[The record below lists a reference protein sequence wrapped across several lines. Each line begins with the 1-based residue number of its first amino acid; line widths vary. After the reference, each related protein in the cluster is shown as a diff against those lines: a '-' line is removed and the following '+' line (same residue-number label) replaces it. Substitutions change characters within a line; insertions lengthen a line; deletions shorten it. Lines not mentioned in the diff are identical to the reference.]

1 MRQPKY
7 WPSFT
12 GLFNR
17 RRFFFL
23 CALIITALLFW
34 IHRQYFILRQITC
47 LAENGLCSS
56 EVSGILSKNLGASL
70 IYIDKTK
77 IRAEIREISKPD
89 SILITQKIPNTL
101 IVNLVFPSFQAPLNV
116 LVSDF
121 HPPVDENTKTLL
133 AETFSQTGFSRRIL
147 TLNGDLLDS
156 QTDSSVNLII
166 PGLEDKSALVKLA
179 QLLQSLNSWPIVYT
193 SIYAVPPVV
202 IIYLSPSQQVVMSLD
217 LSPADQLLTLQQI
230 LTTVTIKD
238 SRYIDLRFNRPIIK

>member
-7 WPSFT
+7 WTSFT

-23 CALIITALLFW
+23 VFTTLFFLV
-34 IHRQYFILRQITC
+34 HRQYFTIRQITC

-56 EVSGILSKNLGASL
+56 EVSSILSKNLGASL
-70 IYIDKTK
+70 VYLDKTK
-77 IRAEIREISKPD
+77 IRSEIRQISKPD
-89 SILITQKIPNTL
+89 SILIKQKIPNTL

-121 HPPVDENTKTLL
+121 QLPTDENSGRLL
-133 AETFSQTGFSRRIL
+133 TETFSQNGFSRYSL

-156 QTDSSVNLII
+156 HTDSSVNLIT
-166 PGLEDKSALVKLA
+166 PDLEDKSALVKLA
-179 QLLQSLNSWPIVYT
+179 QLLQSLNSWPIIYT

-217 LSPADQLLTLQQI
+217 LSPENQLLTLQQI
-230 LTTVTIKD
+230 LTTATIKD